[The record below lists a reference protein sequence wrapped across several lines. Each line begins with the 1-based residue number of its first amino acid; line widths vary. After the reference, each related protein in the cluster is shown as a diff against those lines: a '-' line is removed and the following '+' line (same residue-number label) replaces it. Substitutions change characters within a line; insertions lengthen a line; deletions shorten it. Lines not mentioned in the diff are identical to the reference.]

1 MRDGLEAEA
10 ALVFQ
15 RSTERNN
22 DGEDTYE
29 SRQGLDGWRRQ
40 ETRAIGETKH
50 PDAGCSVKARS
61 YPCGRSTEGE
71 FRRDLSQAN
80 QSAALWH
87 AQEIATGLA

>member
-40 ETRAIGETKH
+40 ETRATGETKH
-50 PDAGCSVKARS
+50 PDAGCGAKARS
-61 YPCGRSTEGE
+61 NPCGRSTEGE
-71 FRRDLSQAN
+71 FRRNLDEADK
-80 QSAALWH
+80 SAALRD
-87 AQEIATGLA
+87 A